1 MNLSSIKVG
10 TRLALSFGLVLLITV
25 VIAGIGIWRLQDLG
39 QVTQALTSTDNERL
53 KATVQWRQT
62 IDLNWVRTKAAMLDG
77 DTKRIAAWQK
87 EMDKTSEI
95 STASRQRAIEL
106 VQSPEG

>member
-62 IDLNWVRTKAAMLDG
+62 IDLNWVRTRAALLDS
-77 DTKRIAAWQK
+77 DTGHLPAWQA
-87 EMDKTSEI
+87 EMDNPLSQRFVEY
-95 STASRQRAIEL
+95 ASDSIRPL
-106 VQSPEG
+106 T